1 VQGQGIT
8 TAEAQRYYDR
18 LGRVVGWADPWEGRA
33 KARALE
39 LLQLAPGLRVLNVGV
54 GAGGD
59 HQRLQR
65 AVSPSG
71 IVFGADISPVML
83 RLTRARTH
91 APLVRADCR
100 LLPFAPASF
109 DRIHCTYVLDL
120 MPDADLPG
128 ILAEFRRVLKP
139 GGCMALVS
147 LTTGTT
153 HPSRLFIATWNAI
166 YSLAPSIT
174 GGCRPLSLASL
185 VAAAGLQV
193 VASEVIVQ
201 CAFPSEVVLAR

>member
-1 VQGQGIT
+1 VQGIT

-18 LGRVVGWADPWEGRA
+18 LGRVVGWGDLWEGRA

-54 GAGGD
+54 GSGED

-65 AVSPSG
+65 GVAPG
-71 IVFGADISPVML
+71 GLVFGADISPVML

-109 DRIHCTYVLDL
+109 DRIYCTYVLDL
-120 MPDADLPG
+120 MPDADLPAV
-128 ILAEFRRVLKP
+128 LAEFRRVLKP
-139 GGCMALVS
+139 QGRMALVS
-147 LTTGTT
+147 LTAGATL
-153 HPSRLFIATWNAI
+153 PSRLFIATWNAI

-174 GGCRPLSLASL
+174 GGCRPLPLATV
-185 VAAAGLQV
+185 VASAGLQV
-193 VASEVIVQ
+193 ITREVLVQ
-201 CAFPSEVVLAR
+201 CAFPSEIVLAR